1 MRSKRF
7 AVLVLCFGFVGIAQ
21 ALAGEDD
28 IRGAFGQLQKAVKAR
43 DAEKIWDLVDS
54 DTQADAGRAAKAVGA
69 AYVKSAAKADFEKK
83 YGLSAKELAD
93 MSGKLFIKSNR
104 FHGKY
109 YEVPDSKITGVTV
122 KGDTAKLMFVEEDGD
137 KITFP
142 LVKQKGAWKF
152 ILKMPKAVD

>member
-1 MRSKRF
+1 MRGKRL
-7 AVLVLCFGFVGIAQ
+7 ALLVLLCGFVGIAQ
-21 ALAGEDD
+21 AFAGEDE
-28 IRGAFGQLQKAVKAR
+28 IRTAFGQLQKAVKAR
-43 DAEKIWDLVDS
+43 DAEKIWGLVDP
-54 DTQADAGRAAKAVGA
+54 DTQADASRAAKAVAA
-69 AYVKSAAKADFEKK
+69 AYAKATNKADLEKK
-83 YGLSAKELAD
+83 YGLTAKELGD

-122 KGDTAKLMFVEEDGD
+122 KGDTAKLMSVEEDGD

>member
-1 MRSKRF
+1 MRCQRLALF
-7 AVLVLCFGFVGIAQ
+7 VFFCGFVGIAH
-21 ALAGEDD
+21 AWAGEDD

-43 DAEKIWDLVDS
+43 DADKIWGLVDA
-54 DTQADAGRAAKAVGA
+54 DTQADANRAAKTVAA
-69 AYVKSAAKADFEKK
+69 AYAKTKDKTDFEKK

-109 YEVPDSKITGVTV
+109 YEVPDSKVTGVTV

-142 LVKQKGAWKF
+142 LVKQKGEWKF
-152 ILKMPKAVD
+152 VLKMPKAVD